1 MDKQLPIEHAFQQ
14 WQLAA
19 LPAYNLHAE
28 DPILKITDTIDRIEG
43 INNTFDKASDTF
55 MQAVENSKSV
65 FSSALAESLELVGKK
80 LETQFTLVSKPLLES
95 VAIQQGTLGA
105 VQQQLASLEKRFVSS
120 GHIAAPS
127 HNWNVWLQLGC
138 VFATLGLVGYNTIA
152 SRDSMWAQTS
162 AGKTAKQIT
171 ILNPQ
176 LTNNCRPLSAKDRSK
191 LDDKNKLTKVCSI
204 FL

>member
-1 MDKQLPIEHAFQQ
+1 MDRQLPIEHAWQQ
-14 WQLAA
+14 WQSAA
-19 LPAYNLHAE
+19 LPAYNLHAD
-28 DPILKITDTIDRIEG
+28 DPILKITETIDRIEG
-43 INNTFDKASDTF
+43 INDTFDKASDTF
-55 MQAVENSKSV
+55 IQAVENSKSV

-120 GHIAAPS
+120 GHIVAPS

-138 VFATLGLVGYNTIA
+138 VFVTLGLVGYNTIT
-152 SRDSMWAQTS
+152 SRDLMWAQTS
-162 AGKTAKQIT
+162 QGKIAKQIM

-176 LTNNCRPLSAKDRSK
+176 IANNCRPLSAKDRSK
-191 LDDKNKLTKVCSI
+191 LGDRDKSTKVCSI